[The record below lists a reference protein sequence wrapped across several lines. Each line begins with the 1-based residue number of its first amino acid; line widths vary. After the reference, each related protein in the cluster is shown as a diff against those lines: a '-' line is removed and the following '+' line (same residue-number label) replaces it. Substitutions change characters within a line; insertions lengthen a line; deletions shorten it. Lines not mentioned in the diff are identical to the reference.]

1 MQRIDRQFR
10 AGLNK
15 FELSTLEKSS
25 AVIYGLTP
33 DLRLCYFNRAWH
45 LFAQNNGAD
54 PTFRER
60 FVLGMPLA
68 EAIEGPLRGYYLGA
82 YHSVFVHGQPW
93 DHDYEC
99 SSDRV
104 FRCYH
109 QRAYPLAGGAALV
122 VVNSL
127 RISYPHE
134 AHARV
139 GFEPDENPY
148 RDSRGF
154 VTQCAHCRRT
164 QRTAEPDHWD
174 WVPAW
179 VKQPPAHTSHS
190 LCPIC
195 FDYYYLHHDIGA
207 DAGT

>member
-1 MQRIDRQFR
+1 MRRIDRQFR
-10 AGLNK
+10 AGLDK

-33 DLRLCYFNRAWH
+33 ELRLCYFNPAWFT
-45 LFAQNNGAD
+45 FARDNGAD
-54 PTFRER
+54 TAFHER
-60 FVLGMPLA
+60 FSLGTPLE
-68 EAIEGPLRGYYLGA
+68 EAIEGPLQGYYVGA
-82 YHSVFVHGQPW
+82 YRSVFVHRRPW

-99 SSDRV
+99 SSDQV

-109 QRAYPLAGGAALV
+109 QRAYPLAGTHALV

-127 RISYPHE
+127 RISYPQDTD
-134 AHARV
+134 ARV

-164 QRTAEPDHWD
+164 QRAADPKQWD

-179 VKQPPAHTSHS
+179 VTQLPARTSHF
-190 LCPIC
+190 LCPLC
-195 FDYYYLHHDIGA
+195 FDYYYLHHDA
-207 DAGT
+207 

>member
-1 MQRIDRQFR
+1 MERIDDRFR

-15 FELSTLEKSS
+15 FELSTLEDSRS
-25 AVIYGLTP
+25 VVYGLTSE
-33 DLRLCYFNRAWH
+33 LRLCYFNPAW
-45 LFAQNNGAD
+45 FAFARDNGAE
-54 PTFRER
+54 RVVSER
-60 FVLGMPLA
+60 FPLGTALE
-68 EAIEGPLRGYYLGA
+68 EAIDGPLRGYYIGA
-82 YHSVFVHGQPW
+82 YQAVFGHGQPW

-104 FRCYH
+104 FRLYH
-109 QRAYPLAGGAALV
+109 QRAYPLAGGHALV

-127 RISYPHE
+127 RISRPHS
-134 AHARV
+134 ADRR
-139 GFEPDENPY
+139 GLFEPDETLY

-164 QRTAEPDHWD
+164 QRVAEPDHWD

-179 VKQPPAHTSHS
+179 VVHLPPSTSHS

-195 FDYYYLHHDIGA
+195 FDYYYQHHRPGA
-207 DAGT
+207 GQVR